1 MDAFFTIVGI
11 YAFWVWI
18 SKSFDNECP
27 HCGLTPYDDEDY
39 DHEDQMSQDV
49 PRSAVK
55 ADPVEI
61 TR

>member
-39 DHEDQMSQDV
+39 DHEDQMS
-49 PRSAVK
+49 
-55 ADPVEI
+55 
-61 TR
+61 